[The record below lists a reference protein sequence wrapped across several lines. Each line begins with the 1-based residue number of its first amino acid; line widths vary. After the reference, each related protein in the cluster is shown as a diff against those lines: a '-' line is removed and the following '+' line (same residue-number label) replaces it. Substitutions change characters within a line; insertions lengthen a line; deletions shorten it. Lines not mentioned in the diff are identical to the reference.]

1 MVKNKQSKKSSVFK
15 VVAIII
21 LVFAAVMLM
30 GAANSYFDPSIAGP
44 KYRLTSGVVLL
55 GIIPIII
62 GLLVYR
68 KALRIQKEENKK

>member
-1 MVKNKQSKKSSVFK
+1 MSK

-21 LVFAAVMLM
+21 LIFAAVMLM
-30 GAANSYFDPSIAGP
+30 GAANSYFDPSIARP

>member
-1 MVKNKQSKKSSVFK
+1 MFK

-30 GAANSYFDPSIAGP
+30 GAANAYFNPSIAGP
-44 KYRLTSGVVLL
+44 KYRLISGVVLF

-68 KALRIQKEENKK
+68 KALKIQREENKK

>member
-1 MVKNKQSKKSSVFK
+1 MVKNKQLKKSSVFK

-21 LVFAAVMLM
+21 LVFADSDVNGCSQLIFY
-30 GAANSYFDPSIAGP
+30 SSIAGP

>member
-1 MVKNKQSKKSSVFK
+1 VFK

-30 GAANSYFDPSIAGP
+30 GAANAYFNPSIAGP
-44 KYRLTSGVVLL
+44 KYRLISGVVLF

-68 KALRIQKEENKK
+68 KALKIQREENKK

>member
-1 MVKNKQSKKSSVFK
+1 MKKSNK
-15 VVAIII
+15 IKWVAIGIF
-21 LVFAAVMLM
+21 VFAAVMLM

-68 KALRIQKEENKK
+68 KVLKIQKEEKK